1 MYLIFTKFINWTF
14 FEKGDQDYV
23 KYWNEVEA
31 NYENYVY
38 SNIKDGF
45 RKLDKGQ
52 AQVVMHALDAMA
64 KGAHKSDPHSTP
76 YIKTFASSKSS
87 YYNLIFTE
95 NSPLLPMFKK
105 AATESFET
113 GQYDRISLK
122 WQGDEIRSNDDRD
135 RVLSSGQV
143 FMNFIYLLCVFIVC
157 LGFLISE
164 ILWFNAFDEISK
176 GKQYCRDMLVLN
188 SQKYKFWAKHQNR
201 RHST

>member
-1 MYLIFTKFINWTF
+1 M
-14 FEKGDQDYV
+14 
-23 KYWNEVEA
+23 EA

-45 RKLDKGQ
+45 RKLDKG
-52 AQVVMHALDAMA
+52 QVVMHALDAMA

-122 WQGDEIRSNDDRD
+122 WQGDEIRSIDNRD

-143 FMNFIYLLCVFIVC
+143 FMNFIFLLCVLIVC
-157 LGFLISE
+157 LGCLISE
-164 ILWFNAFDEISK
+164 ILWFNAFDEIFK
-176 GKQYCRDMLVLN
+176 GKQYCKDILGLN
-188 SQKYKFWAKHQNR
+188 SHKYKFWAKHQNR